1 MVSSENK
8 SSPPTSQFLC
18 LSLPVSFPH
27 KWVPSLS
34 NQLLYSE
41 IWGEGQSWCSL
52 SPPLPWPISLQELC
66 CPCLLK
72 NIYGR
77 YGEHLFYSPY
87 HHFSASKS
95 NVIIRLNHMKLTFFS
110 DTNSHIFTIHV
121 FQPKFFFL
129 LFPNS
134 LVLHY
139 SKRSPLKTH
148 IWSYFTLVSPL
159 QWFSTVPLIVSKFLS
174 VTYGILLSCSL
185 LISLASFFGSFH
197 PCNFAH
203 LDPGLL
209 YV

>member
-1 MVSSENK
+1 MLPFPTFAMANQSSRAVLSM
-8 SSPPTSQFLC
+8 SSQKYLW
-18 LSLPVSFPH
+18 
-27 KWVPSLS
+27 K
-34 NQLLYSE
+34 
-41 IWGEGQSWCSL
+41 IWGA
-52 SPPLPWPISLQELC
+52 P
-66 CPCLLK
+66 
-72 NIYGR
+72 
-77 YGEHLFYSPY
+77 FYSPY

-139 SKRSPLKTH
+139 SKRSPSKTH

-159 QWFSTVPLIVSKFLS
+159 QWFSTVPLIVSKFFS